1 MHLIG
6 PLVAREAAVSS
17 KIEGTQSTSS
27 DIYILMLVVFL
38 LMESPLFQIITQRC
52 LRQ

>member
-38 LMESPLFQIITQRC
+38 LMEISVVLNYQ
-52 LRQ
+52 LSDV